1 MVFGII
7 LPLYLRWSKMVI
19 SNAVVCDVNGEKKA
33 DVRIE
38 NGIITEIGT
47 ELKDAEIIHANGA
60 YFMPLLVDANV
71 RLQDSTLNSK
81 NIKAISKEA
90 LRGGIGHIILNADS
104 TPAID
109 SEVVLEYAQNNLDK
123 LKGAKVDLMLN
134 TLKEDATLSN
144 IAILLKKGAVAPY
157 MSTIAKN
164 NLTIKIAEYVKMYGV
179 TLFCKAEDNSLI
191 NNGVMLEG
199 DVSSKLG
206 LAGIPDLSEVLHVS
220 RMIEIARHFQ
230 IKILFKSIASPRSIY
245 LINKAKKEG
254 VDVRC
259 EVSIHHLLH
268 ADEAC
273 ENFNTTAKL
282 DPPLACRS
290 DVLLLQEALKNNQ
303 IDSLTVL
310 HQPNSPVNKEVAFY
324 DAHYGC
330 EALSDALPLYYT
342 KLVQTQMLDM
352 TELLKLT
359 VKNPAKNIGLEAG
372 VIEVGQKVNALLFN
386 PHVKVMVDNKQ
397 SLYDGEELS
406 GKVVMSFD
414 GAKTSKFL

>member
-1 MVFGII
+1 
-7 LPLYLRWSKMVI
+7 MVI
-19 SNAVVCDVNGEKKA
+19 SNAVVCDINGEKQA

-38 NGIITEIGT
+38 NGVITEIGT
-47 ELKDAEIIHANGA
+47 DLKGAEIIDAKGA
-60 YFMPLLVDANV
+60 YFMPLLIDANV
-71 RLQDSTLNSK
+71 RLQDSTLNSN

-90 LRGGIGHIILNADS
+90 LRGGVGRIILNADS

-123 LKGAKVDLMLN
+123 LEGAKVDLMLN

-164 NLTIKIAEYVKMYGV
+164 NLSIKIAEYVKMYGV

-220 RMIEIARHFQ
+220 RMIEIARHFK

-245 LINKAKKEG
+245 LIDKAKKEG

-268 ADEAC
+268 SDEAC

-282 DPPLACRS
+282 NPPLACRS

-303 IDSLTVL
+303 IDSLTTL
-310 HQPNSPVNKEVAFY
+310 HQPSSPVNKEVAFY
-324 DAHYGC
+324 DAGYGC

-342 KLVQTQMLDM
+342 KLVK
-352 TELLKLT
+352 TEIMSMSKLLKLT
-359 VKNPAKNIGLEAG
+359 VRNPAKSIGIDAG
-372 VIEVGQKVNALLFN
+372 IIEVGQKVNAVLFN
-386 PHVKVMVDNKQ
+386 PHLKAKINNKQ
-397 SLYDGEELS
+397 SLYDGEELR
-406 GKVVMSFD
+406 GKVLMSFD
-414 GAKTSKFL
+414 GAQTTEFL